1 MKQLSRIILIAVTV
15 NISLTGVAF
24 AKANT
29 DKKVSTAAATQL
41 VNKVL
46 NGQGTIQQNFPAVD
60 GLIGFVVQSSQGN
73 NGIIYADAKG
83 QYMFV
88 GSIINGQGQD
98 LTQLYT
104 NQYINSKIAGPAYQD
119 AGSTGYFSDG
129 SDDAPHKAYI
139 IIDPNCI
146 FCHVLYQ
153 QMQPLIANGQ
163 VQVRWIPVAFRDPS
177 SPGKAAALLNA
188 GSDAAADKL
197 LQQNEAGFNDES
209 ESGGLTPLAPNPND
223 ANVTAAFTK
232 VTQNTAYFSKY
243 GFQGTPTILYKQKD
257 GKVMMVPGMPR
268 GQAFQDMINNMGA
281 SW

>member
-1 MKQLSRIILIAVTV
+1 MKKLIPALLIAA
-15 NISLTGVAF
+15 AF
-24 AKANT
+24 NMTFVSIAEAKSSN
-29 DKKVSTAAATQL
+29 KNVSTAAATQL

-46 NGQGTIQQNFPAVD
+46 SGQGNVQQSFPAAN

-73 NGIIYADAKG
+73 NGIIYADPKG
-83 QYMFV
+83 QYVFV
-88 GSIINGQGQD
+88 GSIINAQGQD

-119 AGSTGYFSDG
+119 AADTSYFTDG
-129 SDDAPHKAYI
+129 NDNAPHKAYV

-153 QMQPLIANGQ
+153 QIKPLIDNGQ
-163 VQVRWIPVAFRDPS
+163 LQVRWIPVAFRDPT

-197 LQQNEAGFNDES
+197 MQQNESSFNDQS
-209 ESGGLTPLAPNPND
+209 ESGGITPLAPNPND
-223 ANVTAAFTK
+223 ANLTAAFNK
-232 VTQNTAYFSKY
+232 VNQNTAYFSKY
-243 GFQGTPTILYKQKD
+243 GFQGTPTILYKQGD